1 MAHPLMPKATA
12 VWLVDNTTL
21 TFDQIAELC
30 GLHPLEVQGIAD
42 GEVATGI
49 QGRDPVAAGELSA
62 EEIRRCEADA
72 LQPVQ
77 MQDRDLPELQRR
89 AKGARYTPVAMRQ
102 DKPAAI
108 LWLVRRYP
116 DMSDAQICRLIGTTK
131 PTVKTIREGTHR
143 DSNQLQPK
151 SPMDAGLCTYTDLND
166 AVSKIRRKT
175 SGKDKSDT
183 ESRNKTPG
191 ETPAQPADEGR
202 QSATAAAAAAIAG
215 FVSNN

>member
-116 DMSDAQICRLIGTTK
+116 DMSDAQI
-131 PTVKTIREGTHR
+131 
-143 DSNQLQPK
+143 
-151 SPMDAGLCTYTDLND
+151 
-166 AVSKIRRKT
+166 
-175 SGKDKSDT
+175 
-183 ESRNKTPG
+183 
-191 ETPAQPADEGR
+191 
-202 QSATAAAAAAIAG
+202 
-215 FVSNN
+215 

>member
-1 MAHPLMPKATA
+1 MANPLMPKATA

-21 TFDQIAELC
+21 AFNQIAELC

-49 QGRDPVAAGELSA
+49 QGRDPIAARELTA
-62 EEIRRCEADA
+62 EEIQRCEADTTQSLK
-72 LQPVQ
+72 LQS
-77 MQDRDLPELQRR
+77 RDLPDPQRR

-108 LWLVRRYP
+108 LWLVRRYT

-131 PTVKTIREGTHR
+131 PTIKGIREGTHR

-151 SPMDAGLCTYTDLND
+151 SPMDAGLCTYTELND
-166 AVSKIRRKT
+166 AVSKIRTKP
-175 SGKDKSDT
+175 SDK
-183 ESRNKTPG
+183 
-191 ETPAQPADEGR
+191 PAAEAVTKPAGEGR
-202 QSATAAAAAAIAG
+202 KSATAAAAAAIAG